1 MDDGE
6 YIHIGGETTPQQ
18 QSPSVNANGDIIM
31 EGYEEVITYNRV
43 LNSVDIGKDLK
54 VKTEDDQTITVNEH
68 GEFIKEVI
76 DGLFNYSNIQDDLQQ
91 SYNFNGIT
99 YNKDKLKEDIFTNYR
114 SYETEIPILRDD
126 EPTFCNNPQKV
137 KAIDY
142 VYAIQ
147 DAGNSPEH
155 LFCNYKLLITPGTII
170 DPAGKTKHTKKNQ
183 QIINIANNDIITLD
197 TEFIKKYA
205 LDSAIKDITCEF
217 DKTKKE
223 YNITIM
229 LKDNSTINCTF
240 DSNFKAK
247 SGNTDYFQGNPY
259 KNKYILDNFSK
270 KDEIEYKKEVKK
282 YLLVKE
288 LGDTL
293 QVAYLDKLLTY
304 IETNP
309 TEASQQ
315 FPELISNKRRGG
327 DIDNENENEDTISTG
342 FDNISRDNTY
352 ITTNDNNVLYRSL
365 INNVNCALQQGKN
378 KEFREVVYRDLIP
391 EEELKLLRKQKKEVI
406 DDIIG
411 KNNKVIQLLKTIA
424 TGDNVDKITSNGKPI
439 GYLSA
444 SKIDTSDNIKIRKT
458 YMKNVL
464 NYVALCLEL
473 INKNIR
479 TILELRTIVNV
490 QYYDSFLKDCEKFLF
505 SNPFEESN
513 DKTTYIL
520 LNNIQYMLPNIIG
533 FGIDEDNVNKKP
545 KKRDCGSPDYGYYD
559 IVMNR
564 YYTFDENVNEDV
576 IISDVNLEDKCKN
589 IPIEDLGKYL
599 YDNYKLKDINIFDND
614 IDLFN
619 KYIMERCF
627 ISTQIYGIYS
637 SKKKIYKDTNMYLVV
652 SSLFDEII
660 TTYRKKFILIHNKNL
675 NPDVDL
681 NTIDENELSQQEY
694 DDADI
699 NIYEKNNRYIQLI
712 KELDTIFIKYIDK
725 FDIISSD
732 KKQIFKYIGWY
743 TTITNNDNIRT
754 ILDDFELLINPY
766 NIDFSKE
773 DLEINIPTN
782 TELTELYDVKKI
794 IPIILDNK
802 NNEKCGQNK
811 ENDIIMGIENED
823 IVYNNLICKTIYLDD
838 QIKIQDLIKNCLS
851 SRGMSEEEINDKIE
865 TIYTIIQRLY
875 CIEYLQKENI
885 TKDVREYINKY
896 IKDIEEYR
904 KCIVEDIENL
914 KAPYVSQP
922 IIQPKPVIPRQQSA
936 VVQPPITQAPSR
948 KQPTSQKQVAE
959 IQKVAEQQKA
969 VAELQKTTSDQQKA
983 VAELQKITSDQQ
995 KAVAEQ
1001 QQKIADTIINQSI
1014 FPSTFGES
1022 FTEQYTAPPIPSTQ
1036 TSAIP
1041 QTRQIIKQ
1049 STLPSTFP
1057 SAFEQ
1062 ITVPT
1067 SVYTTVPTNSLRQP
1081 SVTQTFTPLA
1091 SQPETKVTGQKRGI
1105 TNNTQQSTNPD
1116 NRVQKIA
1123 KFRSSTKGGGNDLV
1137 ELSKTTNSM
1146 NYYMENNYTDS
1157 PGLFTYHMLCFFPRV
1172 IFLAI
1177 SFFKVIHNNSQ
1188 LKVIFEKIY
1197 QPQQPQQE
1205 LLQTLQNIAIELFDH
1220 ETSVE
1225 LNEVFLNMNDGP
1237 NYMYD
1242 MFEEDPATQTQQIEE
1257 RKTRYTNYDNVTE
1270 YLCHFCY
1277 RLIND
1282 CQIEYDNNKLL
1293 LTDLQFINENLF
1305 EKSTVTNEEEL
1316 FNNFKDN
1323 SVYKYRL
1330 LEYYDLLFD
1339 MEYYITSTNS
1349 SKYMNTIRFVQFRIE
1364 DNIYIDP
1371 SIVSEEIV
1379 ETAPPAAAGTTPIKQ
1394 AVEPSTTN
1402 MEVDEETEEEKRR
1415 TIIKQRYPS
1424 INDSILE
1431 QIEEQ
1436 IQYDPRRTKFF
1447 TNNSTRDKM
1456 LQDAYTKVMTR
1467 TVVKQTPAPV
1477 PKTGRKITN
1486 TETKQNIIPKQL
1498 IFGGDKR
1505 VTYKKN
1511 KKHQSH
1517 LKRKTMKRN
1526 LKHLTKTSKKHH
1538 KKVATKHHR
1547 LLKKTHKK
1555 RR

>member
-1 MDDGE
+1 MNKYMDDGE
-6 YIHIGGETTPQQ
+6 YIHIGGEPTTPQLIAR
-18 QSPSVNANGDIIM
+18 VNTEGDVTM
-31 EGYEEVITYNRV
+31 TGYEEVITYNRV

-76 DGLFNYSNIQDDLQQ
+76 DGLFNYSKIEDVLQQ

-170 DPAGKTKHTKKNQ
+170 DPAGKTKQTKKNQ

-197 TEFIKKYA
+197 ENFIKKYA

-217 DKTKKE
+217 DNTKKE

-229 LKDNSTINCTF
+229 LKDNSIINCTF
-240 DSNFKAK
+240 DSNFKAIAGDK
-247 SGNTDYFQGNPY
+247 EYFQGNPY

-270 KDEIEYKKEVKK
+270 KAETEYKKEVKK

-304 IETNP
+304 VQNNP
-309 TEASQQ
+309 NEVSNQ

-327 DIDNENENEDTISTG
+327 DIDNEDEDTISTG

-365 INNVNCALQQGKN
+365 INNVNCALQQGRNNEIK
-378 KEFREVVYRDLIP
+378 EVVYRDLIP

-406 DDIIG
+406 DDIIN
-411 KNNKVIQLLKTIA
+411 KNNNVIQLLKTIA
-424 TGDNVDKITSNGKPI
+424 TGDNVDKITLDGNPI

-444 SKIDTSDNIKIRKT
+444 SKIDTPDNIKIRKT

-464 NYVALCLEL
+464 NYLVLCLEL

-505 SNPFEESN
+505 SNPFEETINKSN
-513 DKTTYIL
+513 IVTYKL
-520 LNNIQYMLPNIIG
+520 LNRIQSMLPNIIG
-533 FGIDEDNVNKKP
+533 CGIVSGVDNIDKKISKKP
-545 KKRDCGSPDYGYYD
+545 QKLRCGPDKDYGYYD

-564 YYTFDENVNEDV
+564 YYEELSEESIEESNTNSKKIDETM
-576 IISDVNLEDKCKN
+576 CKN
-589 IPIEDLGKYL
+589 KPIENLANYI
-599 YDNYKLKDINIFDND
+599 YDNYRLEDTHILDSRIED
-614 IDLFN
+614 FN
-619 KYIMERCF
+619 NYIIEGCF
-627 ISTQIYGIYS
+627 TPQQIYGLYKSI
-637 SKKKIYKDTNMYLVV
+637 KKRAEGETYFIIV

-660 TTYRKKFILIHNKNL
+660 TTYRKKIILIHNKNL
-675 NPDVDL
+675 NPDIDL
-681 NTIDENELSQQEY
+681 NTIDENELSEQEY
-694 DDADI
+694 YDADI

-712 KELDTIFIKYIDK
+712 KKLDTIFINYVNK
-725 FDIISSD
+725 FSIINGDIN
-732 KKQIFKYIGWY
+732 IFKYIGWY
-743 TTITNNDNIRT
+743 TSSKGYFDKLNSEIQETF
-754 ILDDFELLINPY
+754 DDFELVINPY
-766 NIDFSKE
+766 NIDFSVE
-773 DLEINIPTN
+773 NVQIDIPIEIA
-782 TELTELYDVKKI
+782 LYDIKKI
-794 IPIILDNK
+794 IPIINENK
-802 NNEKCGQNK
+802 QNK
-811 ENDIIMGIENED
+811 EGEQNEENNINMEIENKNKNKKEEND
-823 IVYNNLICKTIYLDD
+823 NLICKMIYLDD
-838 QIKIQDLIKNCLS
+838 QIKIQELIKNCIS
-851 SRGMSEEEINDKIE
+851 KPNISQEEINDKTE
-865 TIYTIIQRLY
+865 TIYTIFQKLY
-875 CIEYLQKENI
+875 CNED
-885 TKDVREYINKY
+885 TT
-896 IKDIEEYR
+896 
-904 KCIVEDIENL
+904 EDIEDL
-914 KAPYVSQP
+914 KKPYVPKP
-922 IIQPKPVIPRQQSA
+922 IVQPKPVIPRQQA
-936 VVQPPITQAPSR
+936 ATVQPPITQAPSR

-1001 QQKIADTIINQSI
+1001 QQKIAEQLIK
-1014 FPSTFGES
+1014 PSVLTPLV
-1022 FTEQYTAPPIPSTQ
+1022 TQLPPSTQ
-1036 TSAIP
+1036 YIAPKTP
-1041 QTRQIIKQ
+1041 LGQT
-1049 STLPSTFP
+1049 TGT
-1057 SAFEQ
+1057 
-1062 ITVPT
+1062 
-1067 SVYTTVPTNSLRQP
+1067 QP
-1081 SVTQTFTPLA
+1081 SQQTPYIFGQPSITPRA
-1091 SQPETKVTGQKRGI
+1091 AQQPPVEPKVTGQKRRI
-1105 TNNTQQSTNPD
+1105 QNINQPSTQSKISSFFTRNLPVKNNSN
-1116 NRVQKIA
+1116 NN
-1123 KFRSSTKGGGNDLV
+1123 SNNSMLGGGNDLV
-1137 ELSKTTNSM
+1137 ELSKSTNSM

-1177 SFFKVIHNNSQ
+1177 AFFKVIQNNSQ
-1188 LKVIFEKIY
+1188 LKVIFEKLY
-1197 QPQQPQQE
+1197 DQQPKQPQEE

-1242 MFEEDPATQTQQIEE
+1242 MFEEDPSTQTQQIEE
-1257 RKTRYTNYDNVTE
+1257 RKNRYTNYDNITE

-1305 EKSTVTNEEEL
+1305 EKSTIANEEEL

-1379 ETAPPAAAGTTPIKQ
+1379 ETAPPAAADTTPIKQ

-1447 TNNSTRDKM
+1447 TNDSTRDKM

-1498 IFGGDKR
+1498 IFGGVKR

-1538 KKVATKHHR
+1538 KKVVAKHHR